1 MVLSTWIFG
10 FGVLIITWFESWG
23 RFGLD
28 VAIGSCS
35 ILPDVNGRSPKEF
48 LFVFAF
54 LTPCI
59 AIVVCYARIFYIVR
73 KTASK
78 SRNRNVTASTN
89 VIEINNEV
97 SVDLRCRFLHHE
109 NQFSFC
115 PRRSELCKLFSLPS
129 FLLTLT
135 ATENS

>member
-10 FGVLIITWFESWG
+10 FGVLIITWFENWG

-35 ILPDVNGRSPKEF
+35 ILPDINGRSPKEF

-78 SRNRNVTASTN
+78 SRNRNITASTSAIN
-89 VIEINNEV
+89 NEINNEV
-97 SVDLRCRFLHHE
+97 SVDLR
-109 NQFSFC
+109 
-115 PRRSELCKLFSLPS
+115 RRSSFALLFELFSLI
-129 FLLTLT
+129 FL
-135 ATENS
+135 